1 MVMNAVFNILAE
13 THTQGSRLGNPP
25 FVTALF
31 TTANLLGSGICQKC
45 FI

>member
-1 MVMNAVFNILAE
+1 MMNTMFNILAE
-13 THTQGSRLGNPP
+13 THTQGNRFGNPL

-31 TTANLLGSGICQKC
+31 TTANFLGSGICQKF

>member
-1 MVMNAVFNILAE
+1 MNTIFNILAE
-13 THTQGSRLGNPP
+13 THTQGNRLGNPL

-31 TTANLLGSGICQKC
+31 TTANFLGSGICQKF